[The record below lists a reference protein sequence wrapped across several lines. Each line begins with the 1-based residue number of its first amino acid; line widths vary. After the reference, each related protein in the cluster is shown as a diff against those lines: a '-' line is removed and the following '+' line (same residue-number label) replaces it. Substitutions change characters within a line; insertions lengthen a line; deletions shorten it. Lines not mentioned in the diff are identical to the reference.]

1 MTSNQDHR
9 TNSSLANET
18 ARTATAAEAAS
29 GTSPLAVPLET
40 APRPTAGVW
49 RTIKEAIAGG
59 EHDYTRIPLGRSVFL
74 LAVPMVMAMMMESL
88 FMICDA
94 FFVSRLGV
102 DALATVGLTEALVT
116 IVYAVAVGISMAVT
130 AMVARRI
137 GEGNRTEA
145 NTATMQAIILGVL
158 VALFIALPGAFLAPR
173 LLQLMGGSETLVASG
188 SGYTRVMLGGVA
200 TILLLFMLNAAFR
213 GAGDAAFAMR
223 ALWLANGINI
233 VLDPCLIFG
242 LGPFPELGLTGAA
255 VATTIGR
262 GCGVVYQLTVRGR
275 GKGRLRIT
283 RAEIRLRWDMM
294 QRLMRVSLGG
304 IGQYL
309 ISTSSWVVLVRL
321 VGTFGASA
329 VAGYTLAIRI
339 VVFALLPSWGVCN
352 AAATLMGQN
361 LGAGQPDRAEKA
373 VWRTGLYNMVFLV
386 GIAVI
391 FITRADW
398 LIRLFTDDPA
408 VVAAGTSCLR
418 LVSYG
423 YGFFA
428 YGMVIVQA
436 FNGAGDTRTPT
447 IINFF
452 CYWFLQLPL
461 AFVLSRQT
469 GLAEQGVFLAI
480 TLAEA
485 VLALVGVLVFR
496 RGSWKSHQI

>member
-1 MTSNQDHR
+1 MTSNQDSR
-9 TNSSLANET
+9 TNSSPSDEPVPE
-18 ARTATAAEAAS
+18 RVVSAAE
-29 GTSPLAVPLET
+29 PVAVPVDQPS
-40 APRPTAGVW
+40 APAGGIW
-49 RTIKEAIAGG
+49 RTVKEAIAGG
-59 EHDYTRIPLGRSVFL
+59 EHDYTSIPLGRSVFL
-74 LAVPMVMAMMMESL
+74 LAVPMVLEMMMESL

-102 DALATVGLTEALVT
+102 DALATVGLTEAMVT
-116 IVYAVAVGISMAVT
+116 IVYAVAVGISLAVT

-137 GEGNRTEA
+137 GERNRAEA
-145 NTATMQAIILGVL
+145 NTATMQAIILGLL
-158 VALFIALPGAFLAPR
+158 VALVIALPGAILAPQ
-173 LLQLMGGSETLVASG
+173 LLQLMGGSESLVASG
-188 SGYTRVMLGGVA
+188 SGYTRVILGGAA
-200 TILLLFMLNAAFR
+200 TILLLFMINAAFR

-262 GCGVVYQLTVRGR
+262 GCGVLFQLVMLGR
-275 GKGRLRIT
+275 GKGRLHIT
-283 RAEIRLRWDMM
+283 RADIRLRSDMM
-294 QRLMRVSLGG
+294 LRLVRVSLGG

-309 ISTSSWVVLVRL
+309 ISTSSWVILVRI
-321 VGTFGASA
+321 VGTFGSNA

-339 VVFALLPSWGVCN
+339 IVFALLPSWGVCN

-386 GIAVI
+386 AIAVI
-391 FITRADW
+391 FIVKADW

-408 VVAAGTSCLR
+408 VVAAGRSCLR

-423 YGFFA
+423 YGFYA

-447 IINFF
+447 AINFF
-452 CYWFLQLPL
+452 CYWCLQLPL
-461 AFVLSRQT
+461 AFVLSHHT
-469 GLAEQGVFLAI
+469 GLAERGVFLAI

-485 VLALVGVLVFR
+485 VLALVGILVFR